1 MADRMCGGHRQVSRT
16 VRNIYDRQRDGA
28 LRATAEGVTGN
39 PLLRVNITFSSTP
52 EAARLFYRKDFTN
65 GFFGRIPFAYKA
77 RGERQGRIPRQ
88 GTYDDEF
95 LQKLDGYLLRL
106 DACKGRFV
114 VKPLNRIADQ
124 LAEEMAGL
132 GDLTDDDVLFELS
145 HRSIF
150 AAWKKAATL
159 WILNDQTWSRSI
171 GDFMVWF
178 CYYDLWSKVHV
189 FGDMFKGGEAS
200 SDEVQKSGPKNM
212 LESLGTTFNEQQLQ
226 ALRTTLGKN
235 PEGTRHQLNVWKNR
249 GFITFSQQTGLYTK
263 TETYLKENSHGQI

>member
-1 MADRMCGGHRQVSRT
+1 M
-16 VRNIYDRQRDGA
+16 
-28 LRATAEGVTGN
+28 
-39 PLLRVNITFSSTP
+39 
-52 EAARLFYRKDFTN
+52 
-65 GFFGRIPFAYKA
+65 
-77 RGERQGRIPRQ
+77 
-88 GTYDDEF
+88 
-95 LQKLDGYLLRL
+95 QKLDGYLLRL